1 MGLRIE
7 HKDKVK
13 SITILDDSIMIHMDN
28 DVKST
33 FVFDRN
39 TDRNTGDEIDRAW
52 VDNIIAC
59 AESLIRKSRDEK
71 VRSRKYMSKLYANEK
86 HHDWVGDLYND
97 HEDFID
103 EVERHNN
110 KSSDGGDYGDVG
122 DEYDH

>member
-1 MGLRIE
+1 MGLRADN
-7 HKDKVK
+7 KDKVK

-39 TDRNTGDEIDRAW
+39 TEDTPDRAW

-59 AESLIRKSRDEK
+59 AESLIGNSRDEK
-71 VRSRKYMSKLYANEK
+71 VRSRKYMSKLYANESY
-86 HHDWVGDLYND
+86 HEWVNDLYND
-97 HEDFID
+97 HEDFVD
-103 EVERHNN
+103 EVEKHNN